1 MLHSPRTERMTEKL
15 AVTSRLLKNSSELR
29 QFWSAAT
36 CRRFDCCCNAKNLRY
51 LSTDQ
56 SGDKSPH
63 SESYDFNPVREFFSS
78 LLVL

>member
-1 MLHSPRTERMTEKL
+1 
-15 AVTSRLLKNSSELR
+15 
-29 QFWSAAT
+29 
-36 CRRFDCCCNAKNLRY
+36 

-78 LLVL
+78 LLGHLQTDEIRGGFRKRWEKMSKHGKCRAMC